1 MDPKVMPRMT
11 LDESAESLLL
21 EPVATAGASV
31 EVEVEVALVSERAD
45 VVEKVT
51 VEVGSVVVV
60 DSSVELVLDEVKV
73 VVVEEAEDV
82 VVVSSTKSFCSGTES
97 N

>member
-11 LDESAESLLL
+11 LDESAELLL
-21 EPVATAGASV
+21 VEPGATAGASV
-31 EVEVEVALVSERAD
+31 EVDVALVSERTE
-45 VVEKVT
+45 VVEKLT

-73 VVVEEAEDV
+73 VVVEDAEVV